1 VCEQIEEEKDTMT
14 FNSDEELIDEEK
26 NEVLHTMIKDNVD
39 YKYKGLVQC

>member
-1 VCEQIEEEKDTMT
+1 MCVEEEKDTMT

-39 YKYKGLVQC
+39 YNYKGLVQC